1 MTVSQEEKCQAL
13 YAVAMSLRDAR
24 TVAASCARII
34 VEAWAGETI
43 QTLED
48 GDGAKVGKRI
58 DNAES
63 ALGIR
68 LFDATPVG
76 LVLTDEGRAWVDD
89 RIAAY
94 VTPAAEA
101 G

>member
-1 MTVSQEEKCQAL
+1 MKTAEEKNIAL

-24 TVAASCARII
+24 LVAASCARII

-48 GDGAKVGKRI
+48 GDGAKVAKRVQ
-58 DNAES
+58 NAED
-63 ALGIR
+63 ALGFA
-68 LFDATPVG
+68 LFDATPIG
-76 LVLTDEGRAWVDD
+76 LVLNAAGREWVEA

-94 VTPAAEA
+94 AE
-101 G
+101 

>member
-1 MTVSQEEKCQAL
+1 MTVSQEQKCQVL

-24 TVAASCARII
+24 AVAASCARII

-58 DNAES
+58 ENAES

-68 LFDATPVG
+68 LFDATPTG
-76 LVLTDEGRAWVDD
+76 LVLTEAGRAWVEN
-89 RIAAY
+89 RIEAY
-94 VTPAAEA
+94 TLTA
-101 G
+101 

>member
-1 MTVSQEEKCQAL
+1 MTVSQEQKCQAL

-24 TVAASCARII
+24 AVAASCARII

-58 DNAES
+58 ENAES
-63 ALGIR
+63 ALGIH
-68 LFDATPVG
+68 LFDATPAG
-76 LVLTDEGRAWVDD
+76 LILTDAGREWVDG
-89 RIAAY
+89 RIEAY
-94 VTPAAEA
+94 SLTA
-101 G
+101 